1 MEVVAADELPRSP
14 GFYSRYTSERV
25 RYPPPA
31 EAPEQAVAVLLAA
44 ARELLVDLIV
54 PVTDEIILPLSEA
67 RARFA
72 GVCRLA
78 LPDTRALATAL
89 DKRAT
94 LELAEGLDIPVPRTA
109 LVANIDEALAAAE
122 DIGWPVV
129 LKPQSSRVYRTEKD
143 PKRTEKDPKR
153 TEKEPKRTEKE
164 PKRTEKDPKTGEQG
178 KVAAFGVSYAA
189 DPETL
194 TTQVGRLEGRSGIL
208 VQEYCRGTGIGI
220 ELLMDRGRPLA
231 AFQHRRVREVPI
243 TGGASSYR
251 DSVPL
256 DPVLLDHAVRLLGA
270 LDWTGL
276 AMVEFKAGNKRHA
289 LMEVNGRIWGSLPL
303 AVKAGMDFPARLVD
317 LCLNGSS
324 NAHDRLDTT
333 YEVGVRSRNLE
344 LETIWIGSA
353 LRRGRRYP
361 FLEAP
366 SRREALRV
374 ALRLLNPKDGYDV
387 LSRDDPRPG
396 LTEIAQIIGKIS
408 GKLRRGS

>member
-31 EAPEQAVAVLLAA
+31 EAPEQAVAVLLRA
-44 ARELLVDLIV
+44 ARELFVDLIV
-54 PVTDEIILPLSEA
+54 PVTDEVILPLSEA
-67 RARFA
+67 RAQFA

-78 LPDTRALATAL
+78 LPGTQALATAL

-109 LVANIDEALAAAE
+109 LAANTDEALAAAE

-129 LKPQSSRVYRTEKD
+129 LKPQSSRVYRK
-143 PKRTEKDPKR
+143 
-153 TEKEPKRTEKE
+153 
-164 PKRTEKDPKTGEQG
+164 EKDPKTGEQG

-189 DPETL
+189 GPETL
-194 TTQVGRLEGRSGIL
+194 ATQVGRLEGRSSVL
-208 VQEYCRGTGIGI
+208 VQEYCRGTGVGI

-256 DPVLLDHAVRLLGA
+256 DPVLLDDAVRLLGA

-276 AMVEFKAGNKRHA
+276 AMVEFKAGNTGHT

-324 NAHDRLDTT
+324 SARVRLDTA

-344 LETIWIGSA
+344 LETMWIGSA

-374 ALRLLNPKDGYDV
+374 ALRLVNPADGYDV

-396 LTEIAQIIGKIS
+396 LAEIARIVGKIS

>member
-31 EAPEQAVAVLLAA
+31 EAPEQAVEVLLRA
-44 ARELLVDLIV
+44 ARELSVDLIV

-67 RARFA
+67 RAHFA

-78 LPDTRALATAL
+78 LPGMQALATAL

-109 LVANIDEALAAAE
+109 LVANTDEALAAAE

-129 LKPQSSRVYRTEKD
+129 LKPQSSRVYRREQ
-143 PKRTEKDPKR
+143 
-153 TEKEPKRTEKE
+153 
-164 PKRTEKDPKTGEQG
+164 DPKTGEQG

-189 DPETL
+189 GPETL
-194 TTQVGRLEGRSGIL
+194 TTQVGRLEGRSGVL
-208 VQEYCRGTGIGI
+208 VQEYCTGTGIGI

-276 AMVEFKAGNKRHA
+276 AMVEFKAGNTGHT

-324 NAHDRLDTT
+324 NARVRLDTA

-344 LETIWIGSA
+344 LETMWIGSA

-374 ALRLLNPKDGYDV
+374 ALQLLNPADGYDV

-396 LTEIAQIIGKIS
+396 LAEIAQIIGKIS
-408 GKLRRGS
+408 RKLRRGS

>member
-31 EAPEQAVAVLLAA
+31 EAPEQAVEVLLRA
-44 ARELLVDLIV
+44 ARELSVDLIV

-67 RARFA
+67 RAHFA

-78 LPDTRALATAL
+78 LPGTQALATAL

-109 LVANIDEALAAAE
+109 LVANTDEALAAAA

-129 LKPQSSRVYRTEKD
+129 LKPQSSRVYRREQ
-143 PKRTEKDPKR
+143 
-153 TEKEPKRTEKE
+153 
-164 PKRTEKDPKTGEQG
+164 DPKTGEQG

-189 DPETL
+189 GPETL
-194 TTQVGRLEGRSGIL
+194 TTQVGRLEGRSGVL
-208 VQEYCRGTGIGI
+208 VQEYCTGTGIGI

-276 AMVEFKAGNKRHA
+276 AMVEFKAGNTGHT

-324 NAHDRLDTT
+324 NARVRLDTA

-344 LETIWIGSA
+344 LETMWIGSA

-374 ALRLLNPKDGYDV
+374 ALRLLNPADGYDV

-396 LTEIAQIIGKIS
+396 LAEIAQIIGKIS
-408 GKLRRGS
+408 RKLRRGS

>member
-31 EAPEQAVAVLLAA
+31 EAPEQAVAVLLRA
-44 ARELLVDLIV
+44 ARELSVDLIV

-67 RARFA
+67 RAHFA

-78 LPDTRALATAL
+78 LPGMQALATAL

-109 LVANIDEALAAAE
+109 LVANTDEALAAAE

-129 LKPQSSRVYRTEKD
+129 LKPQSSRVYRREQ
-143 PKRTEKDPKR
+143 
-153 TEKEPKRTEKE
+153 
-164 PKRTEKDPKTGEQG
+164 DPKTGEQG

-189 DPETL
+189 GPETL
-194 TTQVGRLEGRSGIL
+194 TTQVGRLEGRSGVL
-208 VQEYCRGTGIGI
+208 VQEYCTGTGIGI

-276 AMVEFKAGNKRHA
+276 AMVEFKAGNTGHT

-324 NAHDRLDTT
+324 NARVRLDTA

-344 LETIWIGSA
+344 LETMWIGSA

-361 FLEAP
+361 FLESP

-374 ALRLLNPKDGYDV
+374 ALRLLNPADGYDV

-396 LTEIAQIIGKIS
+396 LAEIAQIIGKIS
-408 GKLRRGS
+408 RKLRRGS

>member
-31 EAPEQAVAVLLAA
+31 EAPEQAVAVLLRA
-44 ARELLVDLIV
+44 ARELSVDLIV

-67 RARFA
+67 RAHFA

-78 LPDTRALATAL
+78 LPGTQALATAL

-109 LVANIDEALAAAE
+109 LVANTDEALAAAE

-129 LKPQSSRVYRTEKD
+129 LKPQSSRVYRREQ
-143 PKRTEKDPKR
+143 
-153 TEKEPKRTEKE
+153 
-164 PKRTEKDPKTGEQG
+164 DPKTGEQG

-189 DPETL
+189 GPETL
-194 TTQVGRLEGRSGIL
+194 TTQVGRLEGRSGVL
-208 VQEYCRGTGIGI
+208 VQEYCTGTGIGI

-276 AMVEFKAGNKRHA
+276 AMVEFKAGNTGHT

-324 NAHDRLDTT
+324 NARVRLDTA

-344 LETIWIGSA
+344 LETMWIGSA

-361 FLEAP
+361 FLMAP

-374 ALRLLNPKDGYDV
+374 ALRLLNPADGYDV
-387 LSRDDPRPG
+387 LSRDDPGPG
-396 LTEIAQIIGKIS
+396 LAEIAQIIGKIS
-408 GKLRRGS
+408 RKLRRGS

>member
-31 EAPEQAVAVLLAA
+31 EAPEQAVAVLLRA
-44 ARELLVDLIV
+44 ARELSVDLIV

-67 RARFA
+67 RAHFA

-78 LPDTRALATAL
+78 LPGTQALATAL

-109 LVANIDEALAAAE
+109 LVANTDEALAAAA

-129 LKPQSSRVYRTEKD
+129 LKPQSSRVYRREQ
-143 PKRTEKDPKR
+143 
-153 TEKEPKRTEKE
+153 
-164 PKRTEKDPKTGEQG
+164 DPKTGEQG

-189 DPETL
+189 GPETL
-194 TTQVGRLEGRSGIL
+194 TTQVGRLEGRSGVL
-208 VQEYCRGTGIGI
+208 VQEYCTGTGIGI

-231 AFQHRRVREVPI
+231 AFQHRRMREVPI

-256 DPVLLDHAVRLLGA
+256 DPVVLDHAVRLLGA

-276 AMVEFKAGNKRHA
+276 AMVEFKAGNTGHT

-324 NAHDRLDTT
+324 NARVRLDTA

-344 LETIWIGSA
+344 LETMWIGSA

-374 ALRLLNPKDGYDV
+374 ALRLLNPADGYDV

-396 LTEIAQIIGKIS
+396 LAEIAQIIGKIS
-408 GKLRRGS
+408 RKLRRGS

>member
-1 MEVVAADELPRSP
+1 MEVIAADERPRSP

-31 EAPEQAVAVLLAA
+31 EAPEEAVAVLLRA
-44 ARELLVDLIV
+44 ARELFVDLIV

-67 RARFA
+67 RARFE

-78 LPDTRALATAL
+78 LPTMRALAIAL
-89 DKRAT
+89 DKSAT
-94 LELAEGLDIPVPRTA
+94 LELAEGLDIPVPRTELA
-109 LVANIDEALAAAE
+109 TNADEALAAAE
-122 DIGWPVV
+122 AIGWPVV
-129 LKPQSSRVYRTEKD
+129 LKPQSSRVYEQASQ
-143 PKRTEKDPKR
+143 
-153 TEKEPKRTEKE
+153 
-164 PKRTEKDPKTGEQG
+164 TGERG
-178 KVAAFGVSYAA
+178 NVVAYGVSYAA

-194 TTQVGRLEGRSGIL
+194 TSQMRRLEGRSSVL
-208 VQEYCRGTGIGI
+208 VQEYCRGTGFGI

-256 DPVLLDHAVRLLGA
+256 DPVLLDQAVRLLAA

-276 AMVEFKAGNKRHA
+276 AMVEFKAGKTGYA

-324 NAHDRLDTT
+324 NAGVPLDTA

-344 LETIWIGSA
+344 LETTWIGSA

-361 FLEAP
+361 FLESP
-366 SRREALRV
+366 SRREAVRV
-374 ALRLLNPKDGYDV
+374 ALRLLNPADGYDV
-387 LSRDDPRPG
+387 QSREDPRPG
-396 LTEIAQIIGKIS
+396 LAEIARIIGKIPA
-408 GKLRRGS
+408 KVRRD

>member
-31 EAPEQAVAVLLAA
+31 EAPEEAVAVLLRA
-44 ARELLVDLIV
+44 ARELFVDLIV

-78 LPDTRALATAL
+78 LPDTQALATAL

-94 LELAEGLDIPVPRTA
+94 LELAEGLDIPVPRTM
-109 LVANIDEALAAAE
+109 LVANTDEALAAAE

-129 LKPQSSRVYRTEKD
+129 LKPQSSRVYEKAL
-143 PKRTEKDPKR
+143 
-153 TEKEPKRTEKE
+153 
-164 PKRTEKDPKTGEQG
+164 KTDEQG

-194 TTQVGRLEGRSGIL
+194 TTQVGRLEGRSGVL
-208 VQEYCRGTGIGI
+208 VQEYCRGTGFGI

-276 AMVEFKAGNKRHA
+276 AMVEFKAGNTGHA

-324 NAHDRLDTT
+324 NARVRLDTA

-344 LETIWIGSA
+344 LETTWIGSA

-374 ALRLLNPKDGYDV
+374 ALRLLNPADGYDV
-387 LSRDDPRPG
+387 QSRDDPRPG
-396 LTEIAQIIGKIS
+396 LAEIAKIIGKIPA
-408 GKLRRGS
+408 KLRRGR

>member
-31 EAPEQAVAVLLAA
+31 EAPEQAVAVLLRA
-44 ARELLVDLIV
+44 AREFFVDLIV

-78 LPDTRALATAL
+78 LPGTEALATAL

-109 LVANIDEALAAAE
+109 LVANTDEALAAAE

-129 LKPQSSRVYRTEKD
+129 LKPQSSRVYKS
-143 PKRTEKDPKR
+143 
-153 TEKEPKRTEKE
+153 
-164 PKRTEKDPKTGEQG
+164 EKDPKTGEQG

-194 TTQVGRLEGRSGIL
+194 TTQVRRLEGRSGIL
-208 VQEYCRGTGIGI
+208 VQEYCRGTGVGI

-276 AMVEFKAGNKRHA
+276 AMVEFKAGITGHA

-324 NAHDRLDTT
+324 NARVRLDTA

-374 ALRLLNPKDGYDV
+374 ALRLLNPADGYDV

-396 LTEIAQIIGKIS
+396 LAEIAQIIGKIS

>member
-1 MEVVAADELPRSP
+1 MARILVTDASRGSAIACIRSLGRRGMDIVAADELPRSP

-31 EAPEQAVAVLLAA
+31 QAPDEAVAVLLRA
-44 ARELLVDLIV
+44 ARELSVDLIV
-54 PVTDEIILPLSEA
+54 PVTDEIILPLSAA

-78 LPDTRALATAL
+78 LPGTQALATAL
-89 DKRAT
+89 DKSAT

-109 LVANIDEALAAAE
+109 LVANAYEALVAAE
-122 DIGWPVV
+122 SIGWPVV
-129 LKPQSSRVYRTEKD
+129 LKPQSSRVYEQA
-143 PKRTEKDPKR
+143 PKAGGR
-153 TEKEPKRTEKE
+153 
-164 PKRTEKDPKTGEQG
+164 GN
-178 KVAAFGVSYAA
+178 VAAFGVSYAA
-189 DPETL
+189 DPEAL
-194 TTQVGRLEGRSGIL
+194 SSQMQRLNGQTGAL
-208 VQEYCRGTGIGI
+208 VQEYVRGTGFGI

-276 AMVEFKAGNKRHA
+276 AMVEFKAGKGRLA

-303 AVKAGMDFPARLVD
+303 AVKAGMDFPGRLVD

-324 NAHDRLDTT
+324 DAQAPLDTA
-333 YEVGVRSRNLE
+333 YEIGVRSRNLE
-344 LETIWIGSA
+344 LEAAWIGSA
-353 LRRGRRYP
+353 LRRERRYP

-366 SRREALRV
+366 GRREALRV
-374 ALRLLNPKDGYDV
+374 ALRLLNPADGYDV
-387 LSRDDPRPG
+387 QSREDPRPG
-396 LTEIAQIIGKIS
+396 LAEIVKVIGKIPA
-408 GKLRRGS
+408 KLRRG

>member
-1 MEVVAADELPRSP
+1 VARILVTDASRGSAIACIRSLGRRGMEVVAADELPRSP

-25 RYPPPA
+25 RYPPPT
-31 EAPEQAVAVLLAA
+31 EAPEQAVAVLLRA
-44 ARELLVDLIV
+44 AREFNVDLIV

-78 LPDTRALATAL
+78 LPDPQALATAL

-109 LVANIDEALAAAE
+109 LVANTDEALAAAE

-129 LKPQSSRVYRTEKD
+129 LKPQSSRVYRSEKN
-143 PKRTEKDPKR
+143 
-153 TEKEPKRTEKE
+153 
-164 PKRTEKDPKTGEQG
+164 PKTGEQG
-178 KVAAFGVSYAA
+178 KVAAFGVSYSA

-194 TTQVGRLEGRSGIL
+194 TAQVRRLEGRCGAL
-208 VQEYCRGTGIGI
+208 VQEYCRGTGLGI

-256 DPVLLDHAVRLLGA
+256 DPVLLKHAVQLLGA

-276 AMVEFKAGNKRHA
+276 AMVEFKAGNTGPA

-324 NAHDRLDTT
+324 NAPFRLDTA

-344 LETIWIGSA
+344 LETMWIGSA

-374 ALRLLNPKDGYDV
+374 ALRLLNPADGYDV

-396 LTEIAQIIGKIS
+396 LAEIAQIIGKIP
-408 GKLRRGS
+408 GKLRRGN

>member
-1 MEVVAADELPRSP
+1 MARILVTDASRGSAIACIRSLGRRGMDVVAADELPRSP

-31 EAPEQAVAVLLAA
+31 EAPEEAVAVLLRA
-44 ARELLVDLIV
+44 ARELSVDLIV

-72 GVCRLA
+72 GVCRLT
-78 LPDTRALATAL
+78 LPSPEALATAV

-94 LELAEGLDIPVPRTA
+94 LELAESLEIPVPRTR
-109 LVANIDEALAAAE
+109 LVANADEALAAAAE
-122 DIGWPVV
+122 IGWPVV
-129 LKPQSSRVYRTEKD
+129 LKPQSSRVYEQASKSA
-143 PKRTEKDPKR
+143 
-153 TEKEPKRTEKE
+153 
-164 PKRTEKDPKTGEQG
+164 EQG
-178 KVAAFGVSYAA
+178 NVAAFGVSYAA

-194 TTQVGRLEGRSGIL
+194 TTQVGRLEGRTAVL
-208 VQEYCRGTGIGI
+208 VQEYFRGAGFGI

-231 AFQHRRVREVPI
+231 AFQHRRLREVPI

-256 DPVLLDHAVRLLGA
+256 DPVLLDDAVRLLGA

-276 AMVEFKAGNKRHA
+276 AMVEFKAGSEGHA

-303 AVKAGMDFPARLVD
+303 AVRAGMDFPARLVD
-317 LCLNGSS
+317 LCLNGSA
-324 NAHDRLDTT
+324 NGPVRLDTA
-333 YEVGVRSRNLE
+333 YETGVRSRNLE
-344 LETIWIGSA
+344 LETAWIGSA

-366 SRREALRV
+366 GRREALRV
-374 ALRLLNPKDGYDV
+374 ALRLLNPADGYDV
-387 LSRDDPRPG
+387 QSRDDPRPG
-396 LTEIAQIIGKIS
+396 LAEIAKIVGKIS
-408 GKLRRGS
+408 AKLRRAG

>member
-31 EAPEQAVAVLLAA
+31 EAPEQAVAVLLRA
-44 ARELLVDLIV
+44 ARELSVDLIV

-67 RARFA
+67 RAHFA

-78 LPDTRALATAL
+78 LPGTQALATAL

-109 LVANIDEALAAAE
+109 LVANTDEALAAAE

-129 LKPQSSRVYRTEKD
+129 LKPQSSRVYRREQ
-143 PKRTEKDPKR
+143 
-153 TEKEPKRTEKE
+153 
-164 PKRTEKDPKTGEQG
+164 DPKTGEQG

-189 DPETL
+189 GPETL
-194 TTQVGRLEGRSGIL
+194 TTQVGRLEGRSGVL
-208 VQEYCRGTGIGI
+208 VQEYCTGTGIGI

-270 LDWTGL
+270 LD
-276 AMVEFKAGNKRHA
+276 
-289 LMEVNGRIWGSLPL
+289 
-303 AVKAGMDFPARLVD
+303 
-317 LCLNGSS
+317 
-324 NAHDRLDTT
+324 
-333 YEVGVRSRNLE
+333 
-344 LETIWIGSA
+344 
-353 LRRGRRYP
+353 
-361 FLEAP
+361 
-366 SRREALRV
+366 
-374 ALRLLNPKDGYDV
+374 
-387 LSRDDPRPG
+387 
-396 LTEIAQIIGKIS
+396 
-408 GKLRRGS
+408 

>member
-31 EAPEQAVAVLLAA
+31 EAPEEAVAVLLRA
-44 ARELLVDLIV
+44 ARELFVDLIV

-78 LPDTRALATAL
+78 LPDTQALATAL

-94 LELAEGLDIPVPRTA
+94 LELAEGLDIPVPRTM
-109 LVANIDEALAAAE
+109 LVANTDEALAAAE

-129 LKPQSSRVYRTEKD
+129 LKPQSSRVYEKAL
-143 PKRTEKDPKR
+143 
-153 TEKEPKRTEKE
+153 
-164 PKRTEKDPKTGEQG
+164 KTDEQG

-194 TTQVGRLEGRSGIL
+194 TTQVGRLEGRSGVL
-208 VQEYCRGTGIGI
+208 VQEYCRGTGFGI

-256 DPVLLDHAVRLLGA
+256 DTVLLDHAVRLLGA

-276 AMVEFKAGNKRHA
+276 AMVEFKAGNTGHA

-324 NAHDRLDTT
+324 NARVRLDTA

-344 LETIWIGSA
+344 LETTWIGSA

-374 ALRLLNPKDGYDV
+374 ALRLLNPADGYDV
-387 LSRDDPRPG
+387 QSRDDPRPG
-396 LTEIAQIIGKIS
+396 LAEIARIIGKIPA
-408 GKLRRGS
+408 KVRRGS

>member
-31 EAPEQAVAVLLAA
+31 EAPEEAVAVLLRA
-44 ARELLVDLIV
+44 ARELSVDLIV

-78 LPDTRALATAL
+78 LPGTRALATAL

-94 LELAEGLDIPVPRTA
+94 LELAEGLDIPVPRTT
-109 LVANIDEALAAAE
+109 LVANTDEALAAAE

-129 LKPQSSRVYRTEKD
+129 LKPQSSRVY
-143 PKRTEKDPKR
+143 
-153 TEKEPKRTEKE
+153 KEALKN
-164 PKRTEKDPKTGEQG
+164 GEQG

-194 TTQVGRLEGRSGIL
+194 TLQVGRLEGRSGVL
-208 VQEYCRGTGIGI
+208 VQEYCRGIGFGI

-256 DPVLLDHAVRLLGA
+256 DPVLLEQAVRLLGA

-276 AMVEFKAGNKRHA
+276 AMVEFKAGSTGHA

-324 NAHDRLDTT
+324 NARVRLDTA

-344 LETIWIGSA
+344 LETTWIGSA
-353 LRRGRRYP
+353 LRRERRYP
-361 FLEAP
+361 YLEAP

-374 ALRLLNPKDGYDV
+374 ALRLLNPADGYDV
-387 LSRDDPRPG
+387 QSREDPRPG
-396 LTEIAQIIGKIS
+396 LAEIAKIIGKIS
-408 GKLRRGS
+408 TRLRRGS

>member
-31 EAPEQAVAVLLAA
+31 EAPEEAVAVLLRA
-44 ARELLVDLIV
+44 ARELFVDLIV

-67 RARFA
+67 RAHFA

-129 LKPQSSRVYRTEKD
+129 LKPQSSRVYRAEKDPKRTEKD

-153 TEKEPKRTEKE
+153 TEKD

-194 TTQVGRLEGRSGIL
+194 RTQVGRLEGRSGIL

-276 AMVEFKAGNKRHA
+276 AMVEFKAGNTGHA

-324 NAHDRLDTT
+324 SARVPLDTA

-344 LETIWIGSA
+344 LETVWIGSA

-374 ALRLLNPKDGYDV
+374 ALRLLNPADGYDV

-396 LTEIAQIIGKIS
+396 LAEIAQIIGKLS

>member
-31 EAPEQAVAVLLAA
+31 EAPEQAVAVLLRA
-44 ARELLVDLIV
+44 ARELFVDLIV

-78 LPDTRALATAL
+78 LPGTEALATAL

-94 LELAEGLDIPVPRTA
+94 LELAEGLDIPVPRTE
-109 LVANIDEALAAAE
+109 LVANAGEALAAAE

-129 LKPQSSRVYRTEKD
+129 LKPQSSRVYRSGEED
-143 PKRTEKDPKR
+143 S
-153 TEKEPKRTEKE
+153 
-164 PKRTEKDPKTGEQG
+164 KTGEQG
-178 KVAAFGVSYAA
+178 KIAAFGVSYAA
-189 DPETL
+189 DPEAL
-194 TTQVGRLEGRSGIL
+194 TTQVARLEGGSGVL
-208 VQEYCRGTGIGI
+208 VQEYCPGTGVGI

-251 DSVPL
+251 DSAPL
-256 DPVLLDHAVRLLGA
+256 DPVLLDHSVRLLGA

-276 AMVEFKAGNKRHA
+276 AMVEFKAGNTGHA

-324 NAHDRLDTT
+324 NARVRLDTA

-374 ALRLLNPKDGYDV
+374 ALRLVNPADGYDV

-396 LTEIAQIIGKIS
+396 LAEIAQIIGKIS

>member
-1 MEVVAADELPRSP
+1 MEVVAADEHSRSP

-31 EAPEQAVAVLLAA
+31 EAPEEAVEVLLRA
-44 ARELLVDLIV
+44 ARDLSIDLIV

-72 GVCRLA
+72 DVCRLA
-78 LPDTRALATAL
+78 LPGRDALATAL

-94 LELAEGLDIPVPRTA
+94 LELAGTLDIPVPKTRLAT
-109 LVANIDEALAAAE
+109 NIDEALAAAK

-129 LKPQSSRVYRTEKD
+129 LKPQSSRVYR
-143 PKRTEKDPKR
+143 RAL
-153 TEKEPKRTEKE
+153 
-164 PKRTEKDPKTGEQG
+164 KTGDQG

-194 TTQVGRLEGRSGIL
+194 TAQVGHLEGRSGVL
-208 VQEYCRGTGIGI
+208 VQEYCRGTGFGI
-220 ELLMDRGRPLA
+220 ELLMDRGQPLA

-251 DSVPL
+251 DSVRV
-256 DPVLLDHAVRLLGA
+256 DEVLLADAVRLLGA

-276 AMVEFKAGNKRHA
+276 AMVEFKAGNTGRT

-324 NAHDRLDTT
+324 DARGGLDTT
-333 YEVGVRSRNLE
+333 YQVGVRSRNLE
-344 LETIWIGSA
+344 LETTWIGSA

-374 ALRLLNPKDGYDV
+374 ALKLLNPADGYDV
-387 LSRDDPRPG
+387 QSRDDPRPG
-396 LTEIAQIIGKIS
+396 LAEIARIIGKIP
-408 GKLRRGS
+408 GKLRRGI

>member
-1 MEVVAADELPRSP
+1 VARILVTDASRGSAIACIRSLGRRGMKVVAADELPRSP
-14 GFYSRYTSERV
+14 GFYSRYTYKRV

-31 EAPEQAVAVLLAA
+31 EAPEEAVAVLLRAA
-44 ARELLVDLIV
+44 QELRVDLIV

-67 RARFA
+67 RARFS

-78 LPDTRALATAL
+78 LPGTRALVTAL

-94 LELAEGLDIPVPRTA
+94 LELAQDLGIPVPRTE
-109 LVANIDEALAAAE
+109 LVTNTGEALAAAE
-122 DIGWPVV
+122 NIGWPVV
-129 LKPQSSRVYRTEKD
+129 LKPQSSRLYEQAG
-143 PKRTEKDPKR
+143 
-153 TEKEPKRTEKE
+153 
-164 PKRTEKDPKTGEQG
+164 KTGGRG
-178 KVAAFGVSYAA
+178 KIAAFDVSYAM
-189 DPETL
+189 DPEAL
-194 TTQVGRLEGRSGIL
+194 TAQVAPLEGRSSVL
-208 VQEYCRGTGIGI
+208 VQEYCRGTGFGV
-220 ELLMDRGRPLA
+220 ELLMDHGRPLA

-251 DSVPL
+251 ESVAL

-276 AMVEFKAGNKRHA
+276 AMVEFKAGKTGHA

-324 NAHDRLDTT
+324 NAPAHLDTA
-333 YEVGVRSRNLE
+333 YEVGIRSRNLE
-344 LETIWIGSA
+344 LETTWIGSA

-366 SRREALRV
+366 GRREALRV
-374 ALRLLNPKDGYDV
+374 ALRLANPADGYDV
-387 LSRDDPRPG
+387 QSRDDPRPG
-396 LTEIAQIIGKIS
+396 LAEIAKILGKVPA
-408 GKLRRGS
+408 KLRRGR

>member
-31 EAPEQAVAVLLAA
+31 EAPEQAVAVLLRA
-44 ARELLVDLIV
+44 ARELSVDLIV
-54 PVTDEIILPLSEA
+54 PVTDEIILPLSET
-67 RARFA
+67 RAHFA

-78 LPDTRALATAL
+78 LPGAQALATAL

-109 LVANIDEALAAAE
+109 LVANTDEALAAAE

-129 LKPQSSRVYRTEKD
+129 LKPQSSRVYRREQ
-143 PKRTEKDPKR
+143 
-153 TEKEPKRTEKE
+153 
-164 PKRTEKDPKTGEQG
+164 DPKTGEQG

-189 DPETL
+189 GPETL
-194 TTQVGRLEGRSGIL
+194 TTQVGRLEGRSGVL
-208 VQEYCRGTGIGI
+208 VQEYCTGTGIGI

-276 AMVEFKAGNKRHA
+276 AMVEFKAGNAGHT

-324 NAHDRLDTT
+324 NARVRLDTA

-344 LETIWIGSA
+344 LETMWIGSA

-374 ALRLLNPKDGYDV
+374 ALRLLNPADGYDV

-396 LTEIAQIIGKIS
+396 LAEIAQIIGKIS
-408 GKLRRGS
+408 RKLRRGS

>member
-31 EAPEQAVAVLLAA
+31 EAPEQAVAVLLRA
-44 ARELLVDLIV
+44 ARELSVDLIV

-67 RARFA
+67 RAHFA

-78 LPDTRALATAL
+78 LPGTQALAAAL

-94 LELAEGLDIPVPRTA
+94 LDLAERLDIPVPRTA
-109 LVANIDEALAAAE
+109 LVANTDEALAAAE
-122 DIGWPVV
+122 EIGWPVV
-129 LKPQSSRVYRTEKD
+129 LKPQSSRVYR
-143 PKRTEKDPKR
+143 
-153 TEKEPKRTEKE
+153 KEQ
-164 PKRTEKDPKTGEQG
+164 DPKTGEQG

-189 DPETL
+189 GPETL
-194 TTQVGRLEGRSGIL
+194 TTQVGHLEGRSGVL
-208 VQEYCRGTGIGI
+208 VQEYCTGTGIGI

-276 AMVEFKAGNKRHA
+276 AMVEFKAGNTGHT

-324 NAHDRLDTT
+324 NARVRLDTA

-344 LETIWIGSA
+344 LETMWIGSA

-374 ALRLLNPKDGYDV
+374 ALRLLNPADGYDV

-396 LTEIAQIIGKIS
+396 LAEIAQIIGKIS
-408 GKLRRGS
+408 RKLRRGS

>member
-31 EAPEQAVAVLLAA
+31 AAPEHAVAVLLRA
-44 ARELLVDLIV
+44 ARELSVDLIV

-67 RARFA
+67 RAHFA

-78 LPDTRALATAL
+78 LPGTQALATAL

-109 LVANIDEALAAAE
+109 LVANTDEALAAAA

-129 LKPQSSRVYRTEKD
+129 LKPQSSRVYRREQ
-143 PKRTEKDPKR
+143 
-153 TEKEPKRTEKE
+153 
-164 PKRTEKDPKTGEQG
+164 DPKTGEQG

-189 DPETL
+189 GPETL
-194 TTQVGRLEGRSGIL
+194 TTQVGRLEGRSGVL
-208 VQEYCRGTGIGI
+208 VQEYCTGTGIGI

-276 AMVEFKAGNKRHA
+276 AMVEFKAGNTGHT

-324 NAHDRLDTT
+324 NARVRLDTA

-344 LETIWIGSA
+344 LETMWIGSA

-374 ALRLLNPKDGYDV
+374 ALRLLNPADGYDV

-396 LTEIAQIIGKIS
+396 LAEIAQIIGKIS
-408 GKLRRGS
+408 RKLRRGS

>member
-31 EAPEQAVAVLLAA
+31 EAPEQAVAVLLRA
-44 ARELLVDLIV
+44 ARELSVDLIV

-67 RARFA
+67 RALFA

-78 LPDTRALATAL
+78 LPGTQALATAL

-109 LVANIDEALAAAE
+109 LVANTDEALAAAE

-129 LKPQSSRVYRTEKD
+129 LKPQSSRVYRREQ
-143 PKRTEKDPKR
+143 
-153 TEKEPKRTEKE
+153 
-164 PKRTEKDPKTGEQG
+164 DPKTGEQG

-189 DPETL
+189 GPETL
-194 TTQVGRLEGRSGIL
+194 TTQVGRLEGRSGVL
-208 VQEYCRGTGIGI
+208 VQEYCTGTGIGI

-276 AMVEFKAGNKRHA
+276 AMVEFKAGNTGHT

-324 NAHDRLDTT
+324 NARVRLDTA

-344 LETIWIGSA
+344 LETMWIGSA

-374 ALRLLNPKDGYDV
+374 ALRLLNPADGYDV

-396 LTEIAQIIGKIS
+396 LAEIAQIIGKIS
-408 GKLRRGS
+408 RKLRRAS

>member
-31 EAPEQAVAVLLAA
+31 EAPEQAVAVLLRA
-44 ARELLVDLIV
+44 ARELFVDLIV

-78 LPDTRALATAL
+78 LPGTEALATAL

-94 LELAEGLDIPVPRTA
+94 LELAEGLDIPVPRTE
-109 LVANIDEALAAAE
+109 LVANAGEALAAAE

-129 LKPQSSRVYRTEKD
+129 LKPQSSRVYRSEED
-143 PKRTEKDPKR
+143 S
-153 TEKEPKRTEKE
+153 
-164 PKRTEKDPKTGEQG
+164 KTGEQG
-178 KVAAFGVSYAA
+178 KIAAFGVSYAA
-189 DPETL
+189 DPEAL
-194 TTQVGRLEGRSGIL
+194 TTQVARLEGGSGVL
-208 VQEYCRGTGIGI
+208 VQEYCPGTGVGI

-251 DSVPL
+251 DSAPL
-256 DPVLLDHAVRLLGA
+256 DPVLLDHSVRLLGA

-276 AMVEFKAGNKRHA
+276 AMVEFKAGNTGHA

-324 NAHDRLDTT
+324 NARVRLDTA

-374 ALRLLNPKDGYDV
+374 ALRLVNPADGYDV

-396 LTEIAQIIGKIS
+396 LAEIAQIIGKIS

>member
-31 EAPEQAVAVLLAA
+31 EAPEQAVAVLLRA
-44 ARELLVDLIV
+44 ARELSVDLIV

-67 RARFA
+67 RAHFA

-78 LPDTRALATAL
+78 LPGTQALATAL

-109 LVANIDEALAAAE
+109 LVANTDEALAAAE

-129 LKPQSSRVYRTEKD
+129 LKPQSSRVYRKEQD
-143 PKRTEKDPKR
+143 PKS
-153 TEKEPKRTEKE
+153 
-164 PKRTEKDPKTGEQG
+164 GEQG

-189 DPETL
+189 GPETL
-194 TTQVGRLEGRSGIL
+194 TTQVGRLEGRSGVL
-208 VQEYCRGTGIGI
+208 VQEYCTGTGIGI

-251 DSVPL
+251 DSVRL

-276 AMVEFKAGNKRHA
+276 AMVEFKAGNTGHT

-324 NAHDRLDTT
+324 NARVRLDTA

-344 LETIWIGSA
+344 LETMWIGSA

-374 ALRLLNPKDGYDV
+374 ALRLLNPADGYDV

-396 LTEIAQIIGKIS
+396 LAEIAQIIGKLS
-408 GKLRRGS
+408 RKLRRGS